1 MYTTQIFNITV
12 SEAAV
17 DIGGQSV
24 QQDNGLRF
32 ECAGQDG
39 RKLVVS
45 AVFDGHGVGRGEKF
59 SHLATQTLQNI
70 VVTDGF
76 KERFDASPEAI
87 GREIF
92 ADINDACFGMNCTD
106 LDTLGKEYTVVNG
119 LIKPSRLSTM
129 SKLSGGSTGTVVFVS
144 DTGLVHTF
152 NVGDSDAWLV
162 TGEDAVRLTANHSP
176 DSMSEYERIH
186 AGWSDTEFLY
196 HYQVRCGRSRRY
208 EGSHVFPKR
217 PDFDGYYVKNV
228 SGDYATI
235 MTVGTHSLAMTRSFG
250 DEPLRH
256 GGLVA
261 EPSYSVHQVTESS
274 IVQTASDGFWDNI
287 KDTDFAAET
296 TAAVQKYGYDTE
308 KLNSDW
314 FRRTEVKARTNFG
327 AHRDNMFG
335 YTVVLEKI

>member
-1 MYTTQIFNITV
+1 MYTNELFNIMV
-12 SEAAV
+12 SEAAI

-32 ECAGQDG
+32 ECTGQDG
-39 RKLVVS
+39 RKLVGS
-45 AVFDGHGVGRGEKF
+45 AVFDGHGRSRGEKF
-59 SHLATQTLQNI
+59 SLLATNTLQNM
-70 VVTDGF
+70 VTTDGF

-92 ADINDACFGMNCTD
+92 AAINDACFEMNCTD

-162 TGEDAVRLTANHSP
+162 TGEDAVRLTVNHAP
-176 DSMSEYERIH
+176 NTRSEYNRIH
-186 AGWSDTEFLY
+186 TTWPGTEFLY
-196 HYQVRCGRSRRY
+196 HYQVKCGLARRHESY
-208 EGSHVFPKR
+208 VFPKR
-217 PDFDGYYVKNV
+217 PDFDGYYAKNV
-228 SGDYATI
+228 SGDYATV

-335 YTVVLEKI
+335 YTVVLEKM